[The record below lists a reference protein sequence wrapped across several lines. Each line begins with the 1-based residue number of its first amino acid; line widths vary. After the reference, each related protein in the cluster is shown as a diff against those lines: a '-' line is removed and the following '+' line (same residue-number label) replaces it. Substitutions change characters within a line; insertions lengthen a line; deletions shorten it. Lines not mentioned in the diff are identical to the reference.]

1 MYCTVLHG
9 VSNEGIP
16 GNATLIQWVSTF
28 LRMISGQN
36 KEAPGLRFALPAF
49 VRNVF
54 PRSKLKFL
62 VGYVPPVAG
71 AKALHPRYRRL
82 YIKES
87 RFQGFLYLAL
97 ALSTRRSYAISVST
111 SPVSPFR
118 RGRPVYSATQLWT
131 WAQTGPQPGYH
142 GTHLDNNPQ
151 RPWLGSEIFHHTAP
165 LKELMS
171 KRFELTKKN
180 MAVANKL

>member
-1 MYCTVLHG
+1 MYYTVLHG

-36 KEAPGLRFALPAF
+36 QEAPGLRFALPAF

-54 PRSKLKFL
+54 PRFKLKFL
-62 VGYVPPVAG
+62 GHPLLEFFSLPPVAG
-71 AKALHPRYRRL
+71 ARALHPRYCRL

-97 ALSTRRSYAISVST
+97 ALSTRRSYGTLLKISMKNANGYALGLIHFLIAFNFN
-111 SPVSPFR
+111 PNLKFLPFR
-118 RGRPVYSATQLWT
+118 AWN
-131 WAQTGPQPGYH
+131 A
-142 GTHLDNNPQ
+142 
-151 RPWLGSEIFHHTAP
+151 E
-165 LKELMS
+165 
-171 KRFELTKKN
+171 
-180 MAVANKL
+180 